1 MKNSLGTNFCPD
13 QTKNGQMGAQWSLLL
28 KGKVSQCLCYKFP
41 LQILVISFSF
51 WAELTNFDKI
61 FGFGMQNS
69 YTKDIDIRTCA
80 QSPPGKAPVTLE
92 SQK

>member
-1 MKNSLGTNFCPD
+1 
-13 QTKNGQMGAQWSLLL
+13 MGALWSLLL
-28 KGKVSQCLCYKFP
+28 KGKVSQILCYKFP
-41 LQILVISFSF
+41 LHILAIFFSF

-69 YTKDIDIRTCA
+69 YTKDTDIRTFA